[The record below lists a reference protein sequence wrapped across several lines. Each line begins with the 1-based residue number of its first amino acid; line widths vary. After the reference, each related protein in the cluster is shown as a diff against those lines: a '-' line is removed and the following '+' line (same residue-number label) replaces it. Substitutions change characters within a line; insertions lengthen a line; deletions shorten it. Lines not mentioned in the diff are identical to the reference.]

1 MLKCCQTI
9 GENKMVYPNPQEP
22 EKNNFFQ
29 NVAPWLKTA
38 GDVVTSFNP
47 ALGIPLKV
55 AGTAMGGFQAEQQ
68 KQAELATT
76 AELQKVKDKLIDD
89 YKNNR
94 ITSEAYSEAMDQIRK
109 QTAQLDQNKT
119 DYQSDLNAIKG
130 TEVGSSLLNNL
141 IQNATNRQGY
151 QQYMSD
157 ALTGE
162 IAATPLQQYR
172 KDADVKRQMA
182 LNTQQNLA
190 NNVANQLSSLNQGR
204 ATNAQLIGNI
214 LSKI

>member
-1 MLKCCQTI
+1 MSN
-9 GENKMVYPNPQEP
+9 GNV
-22 EKNNFFQ
+22 FQ
-29 NVAPWLKTA
+29 NVAPWLKAA
-38 GDVVTSFNP
+38 GTVAGAFNP
-47 ALGIPLKV
+47 VVGAGITGL
-55 AGTAMGGFQAEQQ
+55 GTAMGGFQAEQQ

-94 ITSEAYSEAMDQIRK
+94 ITSEAYSEAMDQLRK
-109 QTAQLDQNKT
+109 QTSQLDQNKT
-119 DYQSDLNAIKG
+119 DYQSDLNATKG

-190 NNVANQLSSLNQGR
+190 NNVANQLTSLNQGR
-204 ATNAQLIGNI
+204 AQNAQLIGNI